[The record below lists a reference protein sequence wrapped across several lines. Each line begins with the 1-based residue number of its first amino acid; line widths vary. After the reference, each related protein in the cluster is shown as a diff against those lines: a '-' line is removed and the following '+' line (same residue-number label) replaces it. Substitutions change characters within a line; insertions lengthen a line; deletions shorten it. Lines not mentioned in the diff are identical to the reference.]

1 VNDQTT
7 GGRKGGEAR
16 PTPKLAEADAA
27 NRISHGFRDRVAESI
42 DSTGK
47 ALAVLAGF
55 GAFFIAAGY
64 FVEWQ
69 RFRQGGLSPEEVL
82 PLIPKDQIAA
92 AGVRELVISVLFVGI
107 TIAFFG
113 FVLVRV
119 ARWSQGKGGRLARAL
134 NRALA
139 QDVVFPTFVVGLVTL
154 LIVPLDG
161 FGLLITAIVTG
172 LFYYGLLLVR
182 RFLETGD
189 NTKFP
194 LWRLAL
200 AVGLAAVVLA
210 GARQEDFP
218 ERRADILVCLT
229 NGDEFEGD
237 YLASDSGKI
246 LIRKRRIA
254 VGLFERRDRLTCAN
268 NRREENRKE
277 KRRRQGVRPRLL
289 VVPNEDVREIQVAR
303 ASALLPYKRSLLDRA
318 VSLLPGIPALEFSCI
333 PPECRWGGETRIGP
347 SSYL

>member
-1 VNDQTT
+1 MNGKST
-7 GGRKGGEAR
+7 GDFEGAETRQ
-16 PTPKLAEADAA
+16 TPKLAEADAA
-27 NRISHGFRDRVAESI
+27 NRISHGFRNRVAESI

-47 ALAVLAGF
+47 ALAILAGF

-69 RFRQGGLSPEEVL
+69 RFRKGGLPAEEVL
-82 PLIPKDQIAA
+82 PLIPKDQVAA
-92 AGVRELVISVLFVGI
+92 AGVRELAISVLFVGI

-113 FVLVRV
+113 FVLARV
-119 ARWSQGKGGRLARAL
+119 ARWSQGRPGRLAQTL
-134 NRALA
+134 NRVLSR
-139 QDVVFPTFVVGLVTL
+139 DVAFPTFVVGVVTL
-154 LIVPLDG
+154 LMVPLDG
-161 FGLLITAIVTG
+161 FGLLITAILTG

-189 NTKFP
+189 NAKFP

-210 GARQEDFP
+210 GARQEDFQ

-254 VGLFERRDRLTCAN
+254 VGLSERRDRLTCAN
-268 NRREENRKE
+268 NRREENREE
-277 KRRRQGVRPRLL
+277 KRRRQGIRPRLL
-289 VVPNEDVREIQVAR
+289 VVPNDDVREIQVAK
-303 ASALLPYKRSLLDRA
+303 ASALLPYERSLLDRA
-318 VSLLPGIPALEFSCI
+318 VSLLPGIPELDFSCI
-333 PPECRWGGETRIGP
+333 PPECRWGGDTRIGP